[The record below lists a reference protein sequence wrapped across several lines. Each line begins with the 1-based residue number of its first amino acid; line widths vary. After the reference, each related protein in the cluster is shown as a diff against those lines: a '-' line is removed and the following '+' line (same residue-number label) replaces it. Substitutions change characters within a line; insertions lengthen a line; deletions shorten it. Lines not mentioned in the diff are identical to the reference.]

1 MRAVALPAG
10 VRPARTKDLGL
21 AVPEVVLH
29 GDVGHR
35 SVCEMRL
42 PERQH
47 GVVLGVPPV
56 RYAVLLKGKNKAPDL
71 VSGDGDCEMAV
82 CVPILGADNDSEMN
96 AEAAGQA
103 RKKRK
108 NLPLVEGERR
118 QVRARQGQHRD
129 TNPSG
134 LLVGLLV

>member
-10 VRPARTKDLGL
+10 VRPARTEDLGL

-56 RYAVLLKGKNKAPDL
+56 SEAMLLDGEKEASRL
-71 VSGDGDCEMAV
+71 VRRHRESEMAV
-82 CVPILGADNDSEMN
+82 RVAPFGADNDSEMN

-129 TNPSG
+129 TDPSG